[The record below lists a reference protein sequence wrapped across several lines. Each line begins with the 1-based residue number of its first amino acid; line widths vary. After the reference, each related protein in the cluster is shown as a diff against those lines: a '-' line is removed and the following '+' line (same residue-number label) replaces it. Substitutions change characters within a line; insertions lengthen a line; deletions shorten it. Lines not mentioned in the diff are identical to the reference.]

1 MDKKYTD
8 IFFDLDN
15 TLWDFD
21 KSSIKALQQ
30 IYKQYKLD
38 RYFDSFEQFYE
49 QYEQLNKQLWDD
61 YRKGKIDKDHLAVVR
76 FLELL
81 VDRTGEVKAH
91 LAEQIAN
98 TYLAEMTKEPYL
110 ETTSFKVVKELS
122 QRGYRLHII
131 TDGFL
136 EVQLIKLKISKI
148 SPFISTLIV
157 SEEIGV
163 LKPDKRLFDYA
174 ITKANANRDKSIFV
188 GNDYEND
195 VLGAY
200 NAGLDQVFYNRN
212 NIDISKLPV
221 KPTFTITHLD
231 QLLDIF

>member
-1 MDKKYTD
+1 MDKKYSD

-21 KSSIKALQQ
+21 KSSINAL
-30 IYKQYKLD
+30 KQTFERYKLD
-38 RYFDSFEQFYE
+38 RYFDNFEQFYK
-49 QYEQLNKQLWDD
+49 QYEQLNHKLWDD
-61 YRKGKIDKDHLAVVR
+61 YRKGKIDKDQLSVVR
-76 FLELL
+76 FLYLL
-81 VDRTGEVKAH
+81 EERTGEVKPK

-110 ETTSFKVVKELS
+110 ETSSFQVLKELS
-122 QRGYRLHII
+122 LRGYRLHII

-136 EVQLIKLKISKI
+136 EVQLVKLKIGKI
-148 SPFISTLIV
+148 SSFINTLVV

-174 ITKANANRDKSIFV
+174 LDKANAQRETSIFV

-195 VLGAY
+195 ILGAY

-212 NIDISKLPV
+212 KIDISQLPV
-221 KPTFTITHLD
+221 KPTYTITSLD

>member
-1 MDKKYTD
+1 MDKKYKD

-21 KSSIKALQQ
+21 KSSTYALKQ
-30 IYKQYKLD
+30 IFERYKLN
-38 RYFDSFEQFYE
+38 RYFDNFEQFYG
-49 QYEQLNKQLWDD
+49 QYEQLNHRRCDD
-61 YRKGKIDKDHLAVVR
+61 YRKGKIDKDQLSVVR
-76 FLELL
+76 FLYLL
-81 VDRTGEVKAH
+81 EERTGEVKAK

-110 ETTSFKVVKELS
+110 ETSSFQVLKELS
-122 QRGYRLHII
+122 LRGYNLHII

-136 EVQLIKLKISKI
+136 EVQLVKLKTGKI
-148 SPFISTLIV
+148 SSFINTLVV

-174 ITKANANRDKSIFV
+174 LTKANAKKETSIFV

-195 VLGAY
+195 ILGAY
-200 NAGLDQVFYNRN
+200 NAGLDQVFCVFWRCRQAAPN
-212 NIDISKLPV
+212 L
-221 KPTFTITHLD
+221 F
-231 QLLDIF
+231 